1 LVDLDVF
8 WKQILGAIPLM
19 LGSEGVSTIEH
30 MLHLVAICVTNLGVD
45 KACAGLC
52 EHYALHGARFFCSFD
67 DVLG

>member
-1 LVDLDVF
+1 
-8 WKQILGAIPLM
+8 M

-52 EHYALHGARFFCSFD
+52 EHYALHGARSFCSFD